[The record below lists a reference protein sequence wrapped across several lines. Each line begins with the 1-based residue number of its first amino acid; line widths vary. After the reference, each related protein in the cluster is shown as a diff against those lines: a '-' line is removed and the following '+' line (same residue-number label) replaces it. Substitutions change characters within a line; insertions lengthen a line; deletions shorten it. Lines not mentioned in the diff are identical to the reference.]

1 MKALENHIFLEILS
15 ELCRVLLSELGASVE
30 ILTESIIVVAEAIRG
45 NYTNQEFF
53 ASTVLDNGEDA
64 PRSSLVV
71 LLMSM
76 TAEKQPYK
84 LRCAVFYCFLSYLF
98 DNEFGKTKIIETLLP
113 QSQVV
118 SSLTTGALILQAIS
132 SAESVQAW
140 FGCVCLMHCLYQVDH
155 LW

>member
-1 MKALENHIFLEILS
+1 MEINSYLI
-15 ELCRVLLSELGASVE
+15 CIWFQ

-45 NYTNQEFF
+45 NYTNQELF

-71 LLMSM
+71 LLISM
-76 TAEKQPYK
+76 TAEKQTYK

-98 DNEFGKTKIIETLLP
+98 DNEFGKTRIIETLLP
-113 QSQVV
+113 NSQNQNT
-118 SSLTTGALILQAIS
+118 LTTGALIMQAIS

-140 FGCVCLMHCLYQVDH
+140 FGCVTLMHCLYDVDH